1 MYTTVAIDILTNF
14 IGLKM
19 TKNRYPRS
27 KMLDQAHFGDN
38 APAYVSWASEGDQE
52 LAFSTYQKALEESSH
67 STAGQTYQRDFRNL
81 TDYAGGRPGLNSSDF
96 DWFRPGQAAP
106 QKPKDIIAFGRYA
119 YRKIGL
125 VHNAIDLMGDFCSQ
139 GIRLVHPN
147 KRIERFYNDWFT
159 NVEGLRVSERLA
171 HLLFREANVPIRWYT
186 AKINKQK
193 RLDMQKAI
201 AGDVRSNLDD
211 PVFKKNEIPWRYNFI
226 DPLLVEP
233 IGGALGVLS
242 NKSTLSLSVPLSLQN
257 QIKKLQYSEDPNA
270 KEVLNT
276 ISPDIL
282 KAAEGNGK
290 IILPPEKTNIYH
302 YKKDD
307 WQTWADPMTYSAF
320 EALNLYQR
328 LQLTDKAA
336 LDGAMNKI
344 RVWKIGSLEHKLAP
358 TPTAA
363 STLSDMLGANVGGG
377 TVDIIWGPD
386 IELLET
392 SSDIQAYLGEEKYKP
407 TLMAIYASLGIPP
420 TLTGT
425 LGSSGTTNNFI
436 SLKTLVERLNYVRGI
451 LIKFWN
457 EQIKLVQR
465 AMGFRQPAIV
475 EFDIMYLEDPASMA
489 NLLLNMADRN
499 IVSDEFVRRHIKA
512 VPEIEERRVQKE
524 TKLRDKEEM
533 EKISPYHQVDKDY
546 GLKKIAL
553 QTGVSSPSE
562 VGLQLE
568 EKTDDSLIDTKDQ
581 KTGNPIQP
589 SNNVGQPGRPKNSN
603 DVQKRK
609 PKQFSPKLKAS
620 AEIWARQTQD
630 EISKIINPVLLDSFG
645 KSSLRN
651 LNLDEFEEL
660 ECIKFEILCNLNIG
674 DEINDKSIALAL
686 KKTFNKSIHR
696 EFDVWVK
703 EAEGQLGKLGIDQK
717 RDMRLSYFVY
727 HKFGN

>member
-1 MYTTVAIDILTNF
+1 MIE
-14 IGLKM
+14 
-19 TKNRYPRS
+19 
-27 KMLDQAHFGDN
+27 QAAFGEN
-38 APAYVSWASEGDQE
+38 SPAYVSWASEDNQD
-52 LAFSTYQKALEESSH
+52 LAFSTYQKTLEEASH
-67 STAGQTYQRDFRNL
+67 STAGASYQRDFRNL
-81 TDYAGGRPGLNSSDF
+81 TNYAGGRPGLNAADF

-119 YRKIGL
+119 YRRIGL

-147 KRIERFYNDWFT
+147 KRIERFYNDWFS

-193 RLDMQKAI
+193 RLDMQRAI
-201 AGDVRSNLDD
+201 AGDVRSDLDD

-233 IGGALGVLS
+233 IGGSLGVLS
-242 NKSTLSLSVPLSLQN
+242 NKNALRLSVPLNLQN
-257 QIKKLQYSEDPNA
+257 QIKKIQHSDDPRA
-270 KEVLNT
+270 REVLDT

-290 IILPPEKTNIYH
+290 IILPPEKTNIYY

-307 WQTWADPMTYSAF
+307 WQSWADPMTYSAF

-392 SSDIQAYLGEEKYKP
+392 SSDIQSYLGEEKYKP

-425 LGSSGTTNNFI
+425 FGSAGTTNNFI

-512 VPEIEERRVQKE
+512 VPEIEDRRVQQENK
-524 TKLRDKEEM
+524 TRDNKDM
-533 EKISPYHQVDKDY
+533 EKVSPYHQVDKDY

-562 VGLQLE
+562 VGLELE
-568 EKTDDSLIDTKDQ
+568 KKTDDSLVDVREKE
-581 KTGNPIQP
+581 KSGPP
-589 SNNVGQPGRPKNSN
+589 VEPENNAGQPGRPKNSN

-609 PKQFSPKLKAS
+609 PKQFTPKLKAS
-620 AEIWARQTQD
+620 AELWAKQAQ
-630 EISKIINPVLLDSFG
+630 EQISKIINPVLLEAFE

-651 LNLDEFEEL
+651 LNSEQFEEL
-660 ECIKFEILCNLNIG
+660 ESIKFEILCNLNIG
-674 DEINDKSIALAL
+674 DEINDKSVALAS
-686 KKTFNKSIHR
+686 KNADRSIHR
-696 EFDVWVK
+696 EFAGWVK
-703 EAEGQLGKLGIDQK
+703 DAEDQLGKLSVDQK
-717 RDMRLSYFVY
+717 RDMRLSYFVNY
-727 HKFGN
+727 KLGN

>member
-1 MYTTVAIDILTNF
+1 MS
-14 IGLKM
+14 
-19 TKNRYPRS
+19 KNKYPKS
-27 KMLDQAHFGDN
+27 KMIEQAAFGEN
-38 APAYVSWASEGDQE
+38 SPAYVSWASEDNQD
-52 LAFSTYQKALEESSH
+52 LAFSTYQKTLEEASH
-67 STAGQTYQRDFRNL
+67 STAGASYQRDFRNL

-119 YRKIGL
+119 YRRIGL

-147 KRIERFYNDWFT
+147 KRIERFYNDWFS

-193 RLDMQKAI
+193 RLDMQRAI
-201 AGDVRSNLDD
+201 AGDVRSDLDD

-233 IGGALGVLS
+233 IGGPLGVLS
-242 NKSTLSLSVPLSLQN
+242 NKNALRLSVPLNLQN
-257 QIKKLQYSEDPNA
+257 QIKKIQHSDDPRA
-270 KEVLNT
+270 REVLDT

-290 IILPPEKTNIYH
+290 IILPPEKTNIYY

-392 SSDIQAYLGEEKYKP
+392 SSDIQSYLGEEKYKP

-425 LGSSGTTNNFI
+425 FGSAGTTNNFI
-436 SLKTLVERLNYVRGI
+436 SLKTLVERLNYVRSI

-512 VPEIEERRVQKE
+512 VPEIEDRRVQQESK
-524 TKLRDKEEM
+524 TRDNKDM
-533 EKISPYHQVDKDY
+533 EKVSPYHQVDKDY

-562 VGLQLE
+562 VGLELE
-568 EKTDDSLIDTKDQ
+568 KKTDDSLVDVREKE
-581 KTGNPIQP
+581 KSGP
-589 SNNVGQPGRPKNSN
+589 SVEPENNVGQPGRPKNSN

-609 PKQFSPKLKAS
+609 PKQFTPKLKAS
-620 AEIWARQTQD
+620 AELWAKQAQ
-630 EISKIINPVLLDSFG
+630 EQISKIINPVLLEAFE

-651 LNLDEFEEL
+651 LNSEQFEEL
-660 ECIKFEILCNLNIG
+660 ESIKFEILCNLNIG
-674 DEINDKSIALAL
+674 DEINDKSVALAS
-686 KKTFNKSIHR
+686 KGADRSIHR
-696 EFDVWVK
+696 EFAEWVQ
-703 EAEGQLGKLGIDQK
+703 EAEGQLGKLSVEQK
-717 RDMRLSYFVY
+717 RDMRLSYFVN
-727 HKFGN
+727 HKLGN

>member
-1 MYTTVAIDILTNF
+1 M
-14 IGLKM
+14 
-19 TKNRYPRS
+19 KNKYPKS
-27 KMLDQAHFGDN
+27 KMIENAKN
-38 APAYVSWASEGDQE
+38 SEAPAYVSWASEE
-52 LAFSTYQKALEESSH
+52 NEEYAFSTYAKTLEEASH
-67 STAGQTYQRDFRNL
+67 STAGSSYQRDFRNL
-81 TDYAGGRPGLNSSDF
+81 TDYAGGKPGLNGSDF

-106 QKPKDIIAFGRYA
+106 VKPKDIISFGRYA
-119 YRKIGL
+119 YRRIGL

-147 KRIERFYNDWFT
+147 KRIERFFNDWFK
-159 NVEGLRVSERLA
+159 NVHGSRVSERMA

-186 AKINKQK
+186 ARIDRLKK
-193 RLDMQKAI
+193 LDMQKSVA
-201 AGDVRSNLDD
+201 ADVKYNQDD
-211 PVFKKNEIPWRYNFI
+211 PVYKRNEIPWRYNFI
-226 DPLLVEP
+226 DPLLIEP
-233 IGGALGVLS
+233 IGGPLGILS
-242 NKSTLSLSVPLSLQN
+242 NKKSLMLNVPLNLQN
-257 QIKKLQYSEDPNA
+257 QIKKLQISEDPKV
-270 KEVLNT
+270 KEVLST
-276 ISPDIL
+276 ISPDII
-282 KAAEGNGK
+282 KATEANGK
-290 IILPPEKTNIYH
+290 IILPPEKTSIFY

-392 SSDIQAYLGEEKYKP
+392 SSDIQSYLGEEKYKP

-425 LGSSGTTNNFI
+425 FGSSGTTNNFI
-436 SLKTLVERLNYVRGI
+436 SLKTLVERLNYARSI
-451 LIKFWN
+451 LIEFWN
-457 EQIKLVQR
+457 EQIKIVQK

-512 VPEIEERRVQKE
+512 TPEIEDRRVMQE
-524 TKLRDKEEM
+524 TNTRNSKDM
-533 EKISPYHQVDKDY
+533 EKVSPYHQVDKDH

-562 VGLQLE
+562 VGLKLD
-568 EKTDDSLIDTKDQ
+568 EKTDDSLVDIKE
-581 KTGNPIQP
+581 KTSVKEQP
-589 SNNVGQPGRPKNSN
+589 SNNVGLPGRPKNSN
-603 DVQKRK
+603 DLSKRK
-609 PKQFSPKLKAS
+609 QKEFVPKIKAS
-620 AEIWARQTQD
+620 EGFGLVWAKSAQRT
-630 EISKIINPVLLDSFG
+630 ISDIVNPIMLEGYG
-645 KSSLRN
+645 KSSIRN
-651 LNLDEFEEL
+651 LTSEEFSDIEQV
-660 ECIKFEILCNLNIG
+660 KFEILCNLNIG
-674 DEINDKSIALAL
+674 QEINEDLIAKAAKNPNKHIHKEFSKWVGEAKS
-686 KKTFNKSIHR
+686 
-696 EFDVWVK
+696 
-703 EAEGQLGKLGIDQK
+703 KLGTLTIEQI
-717 RDMRLSYFVY
+717 RDMRISYY
-727 HKFGN
+727 LNYCNEN

>member
-1 MYTTVAIDILTNF
+1 MS
-14 IGLKM
+14 
-19 TKNRYPRS
+19 KNKYPKS
-27 KMLDQAHFGDN
+27 KMIEQAAFGEN
-38 APAYVSWASEGDQE
+38 APAYVSWASEDNQD
-52 LAFSTYQKALEESSH
+52 LAFSTYQKTLEEASH
-67 STAGQTYQRDFRNL
+67 STAGASYQRDFRNL
-81 TDYAGGRPGLNSSDF
+81 TDYAGGRPGLNSADF

-119 YRKIGL
+119 YRRIGL

-147 KRIERFYNDWFT
+147 KRIERFYNDWFS

-193 RLDMQKAI
+193 RLDMQRAI
-201 AGDVRSNLDD
+201 AADVRSDLDD

-233 IGGALGVLS
+233 IGGPLGVLS
-242 NKSTLSLSVPLSLQN
+242 NKNALRLSVPLNLQN
-257 QIKKLQYSEDPNA
+257 QIKKIQHSDDPRA
-270 KEVLNT
+270 REVLDT

-290 IILPPEKTNIYH
+290 IILPPEKTNIYY

-392 SSDIQAYLGEEKYKP
+392 SSDIQSYLGEEKYKP

-425 LGSSGTTNNFI
+425 FGSAGTTNNFI
-436 SLKTLVERLNYVRGI
+436 SLKTLVERLNYVRSI

-512 VPEIEERRVQKE
+512 VPEIEDRRVQQESK
-524 TKLRDKEEM
+524 TRDNKDM
-533 EKISPYHQVDKDY
+533 EKVSPYHQVDKDY

-562 VGLQLE
+562 VGLELE
-568 EKTDDSLIDTKDQ
+568 KKTDDSLVDVREKE
-581 KTGNPIQP
+581 KSGPP
-589 SNNVGQPGRPKNSN
+589 VEPENNVGQPGRPKNSN

-609 PKQFSPKLKAS
+609 PKQFTPKLKAS
-620 AEIWARQTQD
+620 AELWAKQAQ
-630 EISKIINPVLLDSFG
+630 EQISKIINPVLLEAFE

-651 LNLDEFEEL
+651 LNSEQFEEL
-660 ECIKFEILCNLNIG
+660 ESIKFEILCNLNIG
-674 DEINDKSIALAL
+674 DEINDKSVALAS
-686 KKTFNKSIHR
+686 KDADRSIHR
-696 EFDVWVK
+696 EFAEWVQ
-703 EAEGQLGKLGIDQK
+703 EAEGQLGKLSVEQK
-717 RDMRLSYFVY
+717 RDMRLSYFVN
-727 HKFGN
+727 HKLGN

>member
-1 MYTTVAIDILTNF
+1 MKI
-14 IGLKM
+14 K
-19 TKNRYPRS
+19 YPKS
-27 KMLDQAHFGDN
+27 KMIENVTNKESQ
-38 APAYVSWASEGDQE
+38 AYVSWASQE
-52 LAFSTYQKALEESSH
+52 NEEVAFNTYAKALEEASH
-67 STAGQTYQRDFRNL
+67 SIAGSYQRDFRDL
-81 TDYAGGRPGLNSSDF
+81 TSYAGGRPGLNARDF

-106 QKPKDIIAFGRYA
+106 SKPKDIIAFGRYA
-119 YRKIGL
+119 YRRIGL

-147 KRIERFYNDWFT
+147 KRIERFFNDWFK
-159 NVEGLRVSERLA
+159 NVHGSRVSERMA

-186 AKINKQK
+186 ARIDRVKK
-193 RLDMQKAI
+193 LEMQKSVA
-201 AGDVRSNLDD
+201 ADVKYNKDD
-211 PVFKKNEIPWRYNFI
+211 PSYKRNEIPWRYNFI

-233 IGGALGVLS
+233 IGGPLGILS
-242 NKSTLSLSVPLSLQN
+242 NKKSLMLSVPISLQN
-257 QIKKLQYSEDPNA
+257 QIKKLQISDDPKV
-270 KEVLNT
+270 KEVLGT

-282 KAAEGNGK
+282 RATEQNGK
-290 IILPPEKTNIYH
+290 IILPPEKTSMFY

-392 SSDIQAYLGEEKYKP
+392 SSDIQSYLGEEKYKP

-425 LGSSGTTNNFI
+425 FGSSGTTNNFI
-436 SLKTLVERLNYVRGI
+436 SLKTLVERLNYVRSI
-451 LIKFWN
+451 LIEFWN
-457 EQIKLVQR
+457 EQIKIVQK
-465 AMGFRQPAIV
+465 AMGFRQAAIV

-512 VPEIEERRVQKE
+512 TPEIEDRRVQQE
-524 TKLRDKEEM
+524 NTTRNTKEM
-533 EKISPYHQVDKDY
+533 EKVSPYHQVDKQH

-562 VGLQLE
+562 VGLKLD
-568 EKTDDSLIDTKDQ
+568 EKTDDSLVDIKD
-581 KTGNPIQP
+581 KTSVKEEP
-589 SNNVGQPGRPKNSN
+589 SNNVGLPGRPKNSN
-603 DVQKRK
+603 DLSKRK
-609 PKQFSPKLKAS
+609 QKQFSPKIKAS
-620 AEIWARQTQD
+620 DLIWAKNTQD
-630 EISKIINPVLLDSFG
+630 FISKIINPVILSYYN
-645 KSSLRN
+645 KSSIRN
-651 LNLDEFEEL
+651 LTSEEFLDLEES
-660 ECIKFEILCNLNIG
+660 KFEILCNLNIG
-674 DEINDKSIALAL
+674 QSVNDNLVANAAKNP
-686 KKTFNKSIHR
+686 NKSIHK
-696 EFDVWVK
+696 EFNNWVE
-703 EAEGQLGKLGIDQK
+703 EAKLNLGTLTVEQI
-717 RDMRLSYFVY
+717 RDMRVSYFVNY
-727 HKFGN
+727 YYEK

>member
-1 MYTTVAIDILTNF
+1 M
-14 IGLKM
+14 
-19 TKNRYPRS
+19 KNKYPKS
-27 KMLDQAHFGDN
+27 KMINDANHQES
-38 APAYVSWASEGDQE
+38 PAYISWESEENQE
-52 LAFSTYQKALEESSH
+52 LAFSTYAKTLEEASH
-67 STAGQTYQRDFRNL
+67 STASSYQRDFRNL
-81 TDYAGGRPGLNSSDF
+81 TDYAGGRPGLNSRDF

-106 QKPKDIIAFGRYA
+106 TKPKDIISFGRYA
-119 YRKIGL
+119 YRRIGL

-147 KRIERFYNDWFT
+147 KRIERFFNDWFK
-159 NVEGLRVSERLA
+159 NVHGSRVSERMA

-186 AKINKQK
+186 ARID
-193 RLDMQKAI
+193 RLKKLEMQKSVA
-201 AGDVRSNLDD
+201 ADVRYSKDD
-211 PVFKKNEIPWRYNFI
+211 PSYKRNEIPWRYNFI

-233 IGGALGVLS
+233 IGGSLGILS
-242 NKSTLSLSVPLSLQN
+242 NKKSLMLSVPLQLQN
-257 QIKKLQYSEDPNA
+257 QIKKLQISDDPKV
-270 KEVLNT
+270 KEVLST
-276 ISPDIL
+276 ISPDIIR
-282 KAAEGNGK
+282 ATESNGK
-290 IILPPEKTNIYH
+290 IILPPEKTSIFY

-392 SSDIQAYLGEEKYKP
+392 SSDIQSYLGEEKYKP

-425 LGSSGTTNNFI
+425 FGSSGTTNNFI
-436 SLKTLVERLNYVRGI
+436 SLKTLVERLNYVRSI
-451 LIKFWN
+451 LIEFWN
-457 EQIKLVQR
+457 EQIKIVQK

-512 VPEIEERRVQKE
+512 TPEIEDRRVQQE
-524 TKLRDKEEM
+524 TTTRNTKDM
-533 EKISPYHQVDKDY
+533 EKVSPYHQIDKQY
-546 GLKKIAL
+546 GLQKIAL

-562 VGLQLE
+562 VGLKLN
-568 EKTDDSLIDTKDQ
+568 EKTDDSIIDIKE
-581 KTGNPIQP
+581 KTSQPSTNQEP
-589 SNNVGQPGRPKNSN
+589 SNNVGLPGRPKNSN
-603 DVQKRK
+603 DSTKRK
-609 PKQFSPKLKAS
+609 IKQFVPKIKAS
-620 AEIWARQTQD
+620 DLVWAKVAQD
-630 EISKIINPVLLDSFG
+630 NISDIINPIVLDHYS
-645 KSSLRN
+645 KSSIRN
-651 LNLDEFEEL
+651 LTSEEFLDL
-660 ECIKFEILCNLNIG
+660 EQSKFEILCNLNIG
-674 DEINDKSIALAL
+674 QSIDENSVAKAA
-686 KKTFNKSIHR
+686 KNPNKSIHK
-696 EFDVWVK
+696 EFNNWVE
-703 EAEGQLGKLGIDQK
+703 EAKLTLGTLTVEQI
-717 RDMRLSYFVY
+717 RDMRVSYFVNY
-727 HKFGN
+727 YYEK

>member
-1 MYTTVAIDILTNF
+1 MS
-14 IGLKM
+14 
-19 TKNRYPRS
+19 KNKYPKS
-27 KMLDQAHFGDN
+27 KMIEQAAFGEN
-38 APAYVSWASEGDQE
+38 SPAYVSWASEDNQD
-52 LAFSTYQKALEESSH
+52 LAFSTYQKTLEEASH
-67 STAGQTYQRDFRNL
+67 STAGASYQRDFRNL

-119 YRKIGL
+119 YRRIGL

-147 KRIERFYNDWFT
+147 KRIERFYNDWFS

-193 RLDMQKAI
+193 RLDMQRAI
-201 AGDVRSNLDD
+201 AGDVRSDLDD

-233 IGGALGVLS
+233 IGGPLGVLS
-242 NKSTLSLSVPLSLQN
+242 NKNALRLSVPLNLQN
-257 QIKKLQYSEDPNA
+257 QIKKIQHSDDPRA
-270 KEVLNT
+270 REVLDT

-290 IILPPEKTNIYH
+290 IILPPEKTNIFY

-392 SSDIQAYLGEEKYKP
+392 SSDIQSYLGEEKYKP

-425 LGSSGTTNNFI
+425 FGSAGTTNNFI
-436 SLKTLVERLNYVRGI
+436 SLKTLVERLNYVRSI

-512 VPEIEERRVQKE
+512 VPEIEDRRVQQENKS
-524 TKLRDKEEM
+524 RDNKDM
-533 EKISPYHQVDKDY
+533 EKVSPYHQVDKDY

-562 VGLQLE
+562 VGLELE
-568 EKTDDSLIDTKDQ
+568 KKTDDSLVDVREKE
-581 KTGNPIQP
+581 KSGP
-589 SNNVGQPGRPKNSN
+589 SVEPENNVGQPGRPKNSN

-609 PKQFSPKLKAS
+609 PKQFTPKLKAS
-620 AEIWARQTQD
+620 AELWAKQAQ
-630 EISKIINPVLLDSFG
+630 EQISKIINPVLLEAFE

-651 LNLDEFEEL
+651 LNSEQFEEL
-660 ECIKFEILCNLNIG
+660 ESIKFEILCNLNIG
-674 DEINDKSIALAL
+674 DEINDKSVALAS
-686 KKTFNKSIHR
+686 KGADRSIHR
-696 EFDVWVK
+696 EFAEWVQ
-703 EAEGQLGKLGIDQK
+703 EAEGQLGKLSVEQK
-717 RDMRLSYFVY
+717 RDMRLSYFVN
-727 HKFGN
+727 HKLGN

>member
-1 MYTTVAIDILTNF
+1 MS
-14 IGLKM
+14 
-19 TKNRYPRS
+19 KNKYPKS
-27 KMLDQAHFGDN
+27 KMIEQAAFGEN
-38 APAYVSWASEGDQE
+38 QPAYVSWASEDNE
-52 LAFSTYQKALEESSH
+52 DLAFSTYQKTLEEASH
-67 STAGQTYQRDFRNL
+67 STAGASYQRDFRNL
-81 TDYAGGRPGLNSSDF
+81 TDYAGSRPGLNSSDF

-119 YRKIGL
+119 YRRIGL

-147 KRIERFYNDWFT
+147 KRIERFYNDWFS

-193 RLDMQKAI
+193 RLDMQRAI
-201 AGDVRSNLDD
+201 AGDVRSDMDD

-233 IGGALGVLS
+233 IGGPLGVLS
-242 NKSTLSLSVPLSLQN
+242 NKNALRLSVPLNLQN
-257 QIKKLQYSEDPNA
+257 QIKKIQHSDDPRA
-270 KEVLNT
+270 REVLET

-290 IILPPEKTNIYH
+290 IILPPEKTNIYY

-392 SSDIQAYLGEEKYKP
+392 SSDIQSYLGEEKYKP

-425 LGSSGTTNNFI
+425 FGSAGTTNNFI
-436 SLKTLVERLNYVRGI
+436 SLKTLVERLNYVRSI

-512 VPEIEERRVQKE
+512 VPEIEDRRVQQENKS
-524 TKLRDKEEM
+524 RDSKDM
-533 EKISPYHQVDKDY
+533 EKVSPYHQVDKDY

-562 VGLQLE
+562 VGLELE
-568 EKTDDSLIDTKDQ
+568 KKTDDSLVDVREKE
-581 KTGNPIQP
+581 KSGPPIEP
-589 SNNVGQPGRPKNSN
+589 ENNAGQPGRPKNSN

-609 PKQFSPKLKAS
+609 PKQFTPKLKAS
-620 AEIWARQTQD
+620 AELWAKQAQ
-630 EISKIINPVLLDSFG
+630 EQISKVINPVLLEAFE

-651 LNLDEFEEL
+651 LNSEQFEEL
-660 ECIKFEILCNLNIG
+660 ESIKFEILCNLNIG
-674 DEINDKSIALAL
+674 DEITDKTIALAS
-686 KKTFNKSIHR
+686 KDADRSIHR
-696 EFDVWVK
+696 EFAGWVK
-703 EAEGQLGKLGIDQK
+703 DAEDQLGKLSVDQK
-717 RDMRLSYFVY
+717 RDMRLSYFVNY
-727 HKFGN
+727 KLGN

>member
-1 MYTTVAIDILTNF
+1 MS
-14 IGLKM
+14 
-19 TKNRYPRS
+19 KNKYPKS
-27 KMLDQAHFGDN
+27 KMIEQAAFGEN
-38 APAYVSWASEGDQE
+38 SPAYVSWASEDNQD
-52 LAFSTYQKALEESSH
+52 LAFSTYQKTLEEASH
-67 STAGQTYQRDFRNL
+67 STAGASYQRDFRNL

-119 YRKIGL
+119 YRRIGL

-147 KRIERFYNDWFT
+147 KRIERFYNDWFS

-193 RLDMQKAI
+193 RLDMQRAI
-201 AGDVRSNLDD
+201 AGDVRSDLDD

-233 IGGALGVLS
+233 IGGPLGVLS
-242 NKSTLSLSVPLSLQN
+242 NKNALRLSVPLNLQN
-257 QIKKLQYSEDPNA
+257 QIKKIQHSDDPRA
-270 KEVLNT
+270 REVLDT

-290 IILPPEKTNIYH
+290 IILPPEKTNIYY

-392 SSDIQAYLGEEKYKP
+392 SSDIQSYLGEEKYKP

-425 LGSSGTTNNFI
+425 FGSAGTTNNFI
-436 SLKTLVERLNYVRGI
+436 SLKTLVERLNYVRSI

-512 VPEIEERRVQKE
+512 VPEIEDRRVQQENKS
-524 TKLRDKEEM
+524 RDNKDM
-533 EKISPYHQVDKDY
+533 EKVSPYHQVDKDY

-562 VGLQLE
+562 VGLELE
-568 EKTDDSLIDTKDQ
+568 KKTDDSLVDVREKE
-581 KTGNPIQP
+581 KSGP
-589 SNNVGQPGRPKNSN
+589 SVEPENNVGQPGRPKNSN

-609 PKQFSPKLKAS
+609 PKQFTPKLKAS
-620 AEIWARQTQD
+620 AELWAKQAQ
-630 EISKIINPVLLDSFG
+630 EQISKIINPVLLEAFE

-651 LNLDEFEEL
+651 LNSEQFEEL
-660 ECIKFEILCNLNIG
+660 ESIKFEILCNLNIG
-674 DEINDKSIALAL
+674 DEINDKSVALAS
-686 KKTFNKSIHR
+686 KDADRSIHR
-696 EFDVWVK
+696 EFAEWVQ
-703 EAEGQLGKLGIDQK
+703 EAEGQLGKLSVEQK
-717 RDMRLSYFVY
+717 RDMRLSYFVN
-727 HKFGN
+727 HKLGN

>member
-1 MYTTVAIDILTNF
+1 MIENA
-14 IGLKM
+14 
-19 TKNRYPRS
+19 
-27 KMLDQAHFGDN
+27 AFGKDS
-38 APAYVSWASEGDQE
+38 PAYVSWASEDDQE
-52 LAFSTYQKALEESSH
+52 LAFSTYQKALEEASH
-67 STAGQTYQRDFRNL
+67 STAGASYQRDFRNL
-81 TDYAGGRPGLNSSDF
+81 TDYAGSRPGLNSADF

-186 AKINKQK
+186 AKISKQK
-193 RLDMQKAI
+193 RLDMQKSI
-201 AGDVRSNLDD
+201 AADMRSDFDD

-233 IGGALGVLS
+233 IGGALNVLS
-242 NKSTLSLSVPLSLQN
+242 NKNALRLSVPLNLQN
-257 QIKKLQYSEDPNA
+257 QIKKIQHSDDPRA
-270 KEVLNT
+270 REVLAT
-276 ISPDIL
+276 ISPDII

-290 IILPPEKTNIYH
+290 IILPPEKTNIYY

-392 SSDIQAYLGEEKYKP
+392 SSDIQSYLGEEKYKP

-425 LGSSGTTNNFI
+425 LGSGGTTNNFI
-436 SLKTLVERLNYVRGI
+436 SLKTLVERLNYVRSI
-451 LIKFWN
+451 LMKFWN
-457 EQIKLVQR
+457 EQIKLVQK

-512 VPEIEERRVQKE
+512 VPEIEDRRVQQENKTRD
-524 TKLRDKEEM
+524 TKDM
-533 EKISPYHQVDKDY
+533 EKVSPYHQVDKDY

-553 QTGVSSPSE
+553 QTGVTSPSE
-562 VGLQLE
+562 VGLELE
-568 EKTDDSLIDTKDQ
+568 EKTGDSLVDVREKEKQD
-581 KTGNPIQP
+581 KSGP
-589 SNNVGQPGRPKNSN
+589 SVEPENNVGQPGRPKNSN

-609 PKQFSPKLKAS
+609 PKQFTPKLKAS
-620 AEIWARQTQD
+620 AEIWAKQAQ
-630 EISKIINPVLLDSFG
+630 EQISKIVNPVLLEGFE

-651 LNLDEFEEL
+651 LDSEQFEEL

-674 DEINDKSIALAL
+674 DEINDKSVALAS
-686 KKTFNKSIHR
+686 KNTDRSIHK
-696 EFDVWVK
+696 EFAGWVK
-703 EAEGQLGKLGIDQK
+703 DTENQLGKLNVEQK

-727 HKFGN
+727 HKLGN

>member
-1 MYTTVAIDILTNF
+1 MS
-14 IGLKM
+14 
-19 TKNRYPRS
+19 KNKYPKS
-27 KMLDQAHFGDN
+27 KMIEQAAFGEN
-38 APAYVSWASEGDQE
+38 QPAYVSWASEDNE
-52 LAFSTYQKALEESSH
+52 DLAFSTYQKTLEEASH
-67 STAGQTYQRDFRNL
+67 STAGASYQRDFRNL
-81 TDYAGGRPGLNSSDF
+81 TDYAGSRPGLNSSDF

-119 YRKIGL
+119 YRRIGL

-147 KRIERFYNDWFT
+147 KRIERFYNDWFS

-193 RLDMQKAI
+193 RLDMQRAI
-201 AGDVRSNLDD
+201 AGDVRSDMDD

-233 IGGALGVLS
+233 IGGPLGVLS
-242 NKSTLSLSVPLSLQN
+242 NKNALRLSVPLNLQN
-257 QIKKLQYSEDPNA
+257 QIKKIQHSDDPRA
-270 KEVLNT
+270 REVLET

-290 IILPPEKTNIYH
+290 IILPPEKTNIYY

-392 SSDIQAYLGEEKYKP
+392 SSDIQSYLGEEKYKP

-425 LGSSGTTNNFI
+425 FGSAGTTNNFI
-436 SLKTLVERLNYVRGI
+436 SLKTLVERLNYVRSI

-512 VPEIEERRVQKE
+512 VPEIEDRRVQQENKS
-524 TKLRDKEEM
+524 RDNKDM
-533 EKISPYHQVDKDY
+533 EKVSPYHQVDKDY

-562 VGLQLE
+562 VGLELE
-568 EKTDDSLIDTKDQ
+568 KKTDDSLVDVREKE
-581 KTGNPIQP
+581 KSGPP
-589 SNNVGQPGRPKNSN
+589 VEPENNAGQPGRPKNSN

-609 PKQFSPKLKAS
+609 PKQFTPKLKAS
-620 AEIWARQTQD
+620 AELWAKQAQ
-630 EISKIINPVLLDSFG
+630 EQISKVINPVLLEAFE

-651 LNLDEFEEL
+651 LNSEQFEEL
-660 ECIKFEILCNLNIG
+660 ESIKFEILCNLNIG
-674 DEINDKSIALAL
+674 DEITDKTIALAS
-686 KKTFNKSIHR
+686 KDADRSIHR
-696 EFDVWVK
+696 EFAGWVK
-703 EAEGQLGKLGIDQK
+703 DAEDQLGKLSVDQK
-717 RDMRLSYFVY
+717 RDMRLSYFVNY
-727 HKFGN
+727 KLGN

>member
-1 MYTTVAIDILTNF
+1 MS
-14 IGLKM
+14 
-19 TKNRYPRS
+19 KNKYPKS
-27 KMLDQAHFGDN
+27 KMIEQAAFGEN
-38 APAYVSWASEGDQE
+38 APAYVSWASEDNQD
-52 LAFSTYQKALEESSH
+52 LAFSTYQKTLEEASH
-67 STAGQTYQRDFRNL
+67 STAGASYQRDFRNL
-81 TDYAGGRPGLNSSDF
+81 TDYAGGRPGLNSADF

-119 YRKIGL
+119 YRRIGL

-147 KRIERFYNDWFT
+147 KRIERFYNDWFS

-193 RLDMQKAI
+193 RLDMQRAI
-201 AGDVRSNLDD
+201 AADVRSDLDD

-233 IGGALGVLS
+233 IGGPLGVLS
-242 NKSTLSLSVPLSLQN
+242 NKNALRLSVPLNLQN
-257 QIKKLQYSEDPNA
+257 QIKKIQHSDDPRA
-270 KEVLNT
+270 REVLDT

-290 IILPPEKTNIYH
+290 IILPPEKTNIYY

-392 SSDIQAYLGEEKYKP
+392 SSDIQSYLGEEKYKP

-425 LGSSGTTNNFI
+425 FGSAGTTNNFI
-436 SLKTLVERLNYVRGI
+436 SLKTLVERLNYVRSI

-512 VPEIEERRVQKE
+512 VPEIEDRRVQQESK
-524 TKLRDKEEM
+524 TRDNKDM
-533 EKISPYHQVDKDY
+533 EKVSPYHQVDKDY

-562 VGLQLE
+562 VGLELE
-568 EKTDDSLIDTKDQ
+568 KKTDDSLVDVREKE
-581 KTGNPIQP
+581 KSGPP
-589 SNNVGQPGRPKNSN
+589 VEPENNVGQPGRPKNSN

-609 PKQFSPKLKAS
+609 PKQFTPKLKAS
-620 AEIWARQTQD
+620 AELWAKQAQ
-630 EISKIINPVLLDSFG
+630 EQISKIINPVLLEAFE

-651 LNLDEFEEL
+651 LNSEQFEEL
-660 ECIKFEILCNLNIG
+660 ESIKFEILCNLNIG
-674 DEINDKSIALAL
+674 DEINDKSVALAS
-686 KKTFNKSIHR
+686 KGADRSIHR
-696 EFDVWVK
+696 EFAEWVQ
-703 EAEGQLGKLGIDQK
+703 EAEGQLGKLSVEQK
-717 RDMRLSYFVY
+717 RDMRLSYFVN
-727 HKFGN
+727 HKLGN